1 MITLTVIVA
10 AIAVAAGLAKAWN
23 RAANAVARKP
33 HAGLAVQ
40 AAR

>member
-1 MITLTVIVA
+1 MLTLTVIVA
-10 AIAVAAGLAKAWN
+10 AIVLAAGLAKAWN

-33 HAGLAVQ
+33 QAELAAQ